1 VSSTGSNLVAIDGR
15 RLGLRAQATRRR
27 LLDATAELLETEGIL
42 DLKVVDVARK
52 VGTSPATFYQYFA
65 NVEEAVLALSQEVGQ
80 EIFELVPL
88 VDQPW
93 RGAKALELA
102 RRLVAGFI
110 TQWDANRAVMRTRD
124 LAAQEGDMRFRVVRV
139 QSLANITDRLDERI
153 SENQAAGRIPAEVS
167 SYATASALVSM
178 MGRMAAYHYEI
189 ESRGV
194 SHDEMIE
201 AVAHIVH
208 QTVTGRRA

>member
-1 VSSTGSNLVAIDGR
+1 VAIDGR

>member
-1 VSSTGSNLVAIDGR
+1 
-15 RLGLRAQATRRR
+15 
-27 LLDATAELLETEGIL
+27 
-42 DLKVVDVARK
+42 
-52 VGTSPATFYQYFA
+52 
-65 NVEEAVLALSQEVGQ
+65 
-80 EIFELVPL
+80 
-88 VDQPW
+88 
-93 RGAKALELA
+93 
-102 RRLVAGFI
+102 
-110 TQWDANRAVMRTRD
+110 
-124 LAAQEGDMRFRVVRV
+124 MRFRTVRV
-139 QSLANITDRLDERI
+139 QSLSNITDRLDERI
-153 SENQAAGRIPAEVS
+153 SENQAAGRVTDEVS

>member
-1 VSSTGSNLVAIDGR
+1 MAIDGR